1 MDSLTSITES
11 SFMQQLGMGK
21 GIDVAG
27 ESTLLVSTALSSL
40 VLHEGVPST

>member
-11 SFMQQLGMGK
+11 PFMQQLRMGK
-21 GIDVAG
+21 GTHVAG

-40 VLHEGVPST
+40 VVHKGVPST